1 MSKPT
6 PKPLTPTTGTLSDT
20 TGQERSNEMPLDNIR
35 MRTGQR
41 LVFAGF
47 GIAVIGLILY
57 SMAGFSAEAAQIEP
71 VFIKESLGV
80 VGIGVVVWLI
90 GVVKYLNG
98 AIESNAADDHNIL

>member
-1 MSKPT
+1 MNM
-6 PKPLTPTTGTLSDT
+6 
-20 TGQERSNEMPLDNIR
+20 ENRR
-35 MRTGQR
+35 MHTGQR

-47 GIAVIGLILY
+47 GIAVLGLVLY
-57 SMAGFSAEAAQIEP
+57 SMAGFSAEAAQTEP
-71 VFIKESLGV
+71 VFIKESLGI